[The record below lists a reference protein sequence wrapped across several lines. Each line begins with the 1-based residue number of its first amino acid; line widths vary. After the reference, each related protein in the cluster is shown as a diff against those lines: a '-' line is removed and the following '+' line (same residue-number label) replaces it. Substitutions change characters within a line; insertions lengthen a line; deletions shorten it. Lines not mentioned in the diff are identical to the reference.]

1 MQITYPSHHRWLMD
15 ISSGLEASFKGRVG
29 KKILS
34 TLPHLTEANIHYHIE
49 PLSEAFFTSF
59 LPLYSSQIQ
68 TKQNAL
74 IHDIVEKTL
83 HNDKNDFPYY
93 CLSIYEGDLFI
104 GGAIFSVRK
113 DRVSYAYRSFIK
125 EWQHAKLKAGPALV
139 GEYAVAE
146 FSCARGLHY
155 ISHGMDR
162 NPYGLNANIGLATF
176 KLSVGCY
183 PSVSSVFE
191 TKTLKTSL
199 LTEDCFILAMPEEG
213 TKINKAYLVTRPGNE
228 EDYLRA
234 TKYPDQLQ
242 VEVLYRTN

>member
-1 MQITYPSHHRWLMD
+1 MD
-15 ISSGLEASFKGRVG
+15 ISSGLEASFPGRVG

-34 TLPHLTEANIHYHIE
+34 TLPQLENADIRYRIEPLTEA
-49 PLSEAFFTSF
+49 FFVKF
-59 LPLYSSQIQ
+59 LPLYAGQIQ

-74 IHDIVEKTL
+74 IHNIVDKTL
-83 HNDKNDFPYY
+83 HNTTSKFPYY
-93 CLSIYEGDLFI
+93 SLTITEGDTFI

-113 DRVSYAYRSFIK
+113 DRVSYAYRTFIK
-125 EWQHAKLKAGPALV
+125 EWQRAKLRAGPALI

-146 FSCARGLHY
+146 FSCARGLQY

-191 TKTLKTSL
+191 TKTLQSSL
-199 LTEDCFILAMPEEG
+199 LTEDCFILAMPEVG
-213 TKINKAYLVTRPGNE
+213 TTIKKAYLVTLPGNE

-234 TKYPDQLQ
+234 TKYPDQLT
-242 VEVLYRTN
+242 VEVLYRSV